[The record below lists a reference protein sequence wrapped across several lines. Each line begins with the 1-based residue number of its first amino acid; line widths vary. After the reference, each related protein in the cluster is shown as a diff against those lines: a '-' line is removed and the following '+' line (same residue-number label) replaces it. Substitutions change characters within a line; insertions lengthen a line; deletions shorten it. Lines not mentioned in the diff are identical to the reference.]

1 MQGIGL
7 PNKFE
12 VTKITDTHDAQSPN
26 HSHPYY
32 EMIYVKKANF
42 NYFIDNELYHIKNRD
57 IVLINKNTIH
67 KAIFKNSPKR
77 SYYVI
82 KFHEDLVAENLRT
95 ALIKLFQKKR
105 ICINSDDY
113 FLTDMLFSKLYHE
126 CLDKKDGWETLAKF
140 QINEIIV
147 ILNRFSVKTN
157 PDSEKLWLKE
167 TKEIID
173 YLNDNISAPISE
185 LSLEKLSNMFS
196 ITPSHLS
203 RLFKKQIGLG
213 FKEYVISSKILNAKN
228 LLVTTNL
235 SITEI
240 AYRCGF
246 GDSNYFSTVFKK
258 TEGVAP
264 TIYAKF
270 YKSN

>member
-1 MQGIGL
+1 MKSIGL
-7 PNKFE
+7 QNKFE
-12 VTKITDTHDAQSPN
+12 VTKITDTQDAQSPN
-26 HSHPYY
+26 HSHPYF

-42 NYFIDNELYHIKNRD
+42 NYFIDNELYHIKNKD

-82 KFHEDLVAENLRT
+82 KFYDDIISEDLRT
-95 ALIKLFQKKR
+95 SLTKLFQKKR
-105 ICINSDDY
+105 ICVNTEDY

-126 CLDKKDGWETLAKF
+126 CLDQKDGWQTLAKF

-147 ILNRFSVKTN
+147 ILSRFAVKTK
-157 PDSEKLWLKE
+157 PDSEKLWLPE
-167 TKEIID
+167 TREIID
-173 YLNDNISAPISE
+173 YLNSNISAPVSE
-185 LSLEKLSNMFS
+185 LSLEKLSNIFS

-228 LLVTTNL
+228 LIATTNL
-235 SITEI
+235 PITEI

-258 TEGVAP
+258 TEGIAP
-264 TIYAKF
+264 SVYAKF
-270 YKSN
+270 IKSN